1 MPEKKYAASSIPQNA
16 IFCVDYT
23 NVFGVI
29 SQRSD
34 NDQPD
39 VVVLDVIKELKRH
52 VGDKWKLNPI
62 RTLAFSSLPP
72 NHVKGHRAT
81 GAWLSVGIE
90 PRFTYASVF
99 DEASA
104 IDLALETVEMCR
116 EYGPGTAF
124 VILSGNRWFV
134 PLVQRLQR
142 KGHFVLMAALECPT
156 QSDHLPEDCR
166 DAFLHADFLL
176 GGPGRKLSSTAQSSN
191 GGDSELD
198 LKKPLQTFPITDD
211 VVRRTLEIIDSYF
224 GQYEEIYLTPL
235 LRKLSEEFQDSGED
249 PKALINDLEES
260 GAVWLQKRRGFPHNY
275 TVLMMNDDHSDVA
288 ELKEARLQ
296 APEDSYDDDFYDDY
310 ADADDDSVEYLEE
323 DDAEYQK

>member
-1 MPEKKYAASSIPQNA
+1 MPDKKYSAVSLPQNA

-23 NVFGVI
+23 SVFGVI
-29 SQRSD
+29 SQRFE

-39 VVVLDVIKELKRH
+39 VVVLDLIKELKRN
-52 VGDKWKLNPI
+52 VADKWNLNPI
-62 RTLAFSSLPP
+62 RTLGFSSLPP

-90 PRFTYASVF
+90 PRFTYASAL

-104 IDLALETVEMCR
+104 IDLAMETVELGR

-124 VILSGNRWFV
+124 VLLSGNRWFV

-142 KGHFVLMAALECPT
+142 KGHFVLMASLESPN
-156 QSDHLPEDCR
+156 QSDHLPQDCR
-166 DAFLHADFLL
+166 DAFLNVDFLL
-176 GGPGRKLSSTAQSSN
+176 SGSGRKLSSPVQGSN
-191 GGDSELD
+191 GADSELD

-211 VVRRTLEIIDSYF
+211 IVRRTLEIIDSYF

-235 LRKLSEEFQDSGED
+235 LRKLSEEFQDSGEE
-249 PKALINDLEES
+249 PKTLINDLEES

-275 TVLMMNDDHSDVA
+275 TVLMMNDDHPDVA
-288 ELKEARLQ
+288 ELKEARLH
-296 APEDSYDDDFYDDY
+296 APEDSYEDDFYDDY
-310 ADADDDSVEYLEE
+310 PDANDDSVEYLEE

>member
-1 MPEKKYAASSIPQNA
+1 MPEKKYAAASIPQNA
-16 IFCVDYT
+16 IYCVDYS

-39 VVVLDVIKELKRH
+39 AVVLDLIKGLKRH
-52 VGDKWKLNPI
+52 LEDKWNLKPI
-62 RTLAFSSLPP
+62 RTLCFSSLPP

-90 PRFTYASVF
+90 PRFTYASVS

-104 IDLALETVEMCR
+104 IDMAMEAVELGH
-116 EYGPGTAF
+116 EYGPDTAF
-124 VILSGNRWFV
+124 VLLSGNRWFV

-142 KGHFVLMAALECPT
+142 KGHFVLMTSLERPN

-166 DAFLHADFLL
+166 DALFHAEFLL
-176 GGPGRKLSSTAQSSN
+176 GGPGRKLSSPVQSST

-235 LRKLSEEFQDSGED
+235 LRKLSEEFQDTGED
-249 PKALINDLEES
+249 PKALVNDLEES

-275 TVLMMNDDHSDVA
+275 TVLMMNEDHPDVA
-288 ELKEARLQ
+288 ELKEARLH
-296 APEDSYDDDFYDDY
+296 APEDSYEDDFYDDY
-310 ADADDDSVEYLEE
+310 PDADDDSVEYLEE